1 MKKPIKE
8 YEDKP
13 LTFGKY
19 NGVLICDIPNW
30 YLEFLEGERW
40 FKEKYEDLFELV
52 KKELKYRN
60 QFDINIK

>member
-1 MKKPIKE
+1 MRE

-19 NGVLICDIPNW
+19 KDVLICDIPNW

-40 FKEKYEDLFELV
+40 FKEKYKDLFEIV
-52 KKELKYRN
+52 QKEIKYRK
-60 QFDINIK
+60 QFDINII